1 METPNTVR
9 NMKVIK
15 VLPTTT
21 LQNAS
26 PETRSDPTENAVTS
40 TEKLKLVTTHKSRVT
55 TRVTQIVTAQTVT
68 AVTVVTAVT
77 TMTE

>member
-1 METPNTVR
+1 MIVKCQQNIIELVTRPA
-9 NMKVIK
+9 
-15 VLPTTT
+15 T
-21 LQNAS
+21 LQTAS
-26 PETRSDPTENAVTS
+26 PETRSKPTENAVTS

-55 TRVTQIVTAQTVT
+55 TRVTQRVTALTVT